1 MTVVGACP
9 LHETIARKS
18 MTNETQA
25 ANYAQKTVG
34 EMAASDYR
42 TIRVFEKY
50 GIDFCCGG

>member
-1 MTVVGACP
+1 
-9 LHETIARKS
+9 

-25 ANYAQKTVG
+25 ATYAQKTVG